1 MNANNAYYLNFCVQ
15 APVECFTSLVLTFF
29 KHFVYL
35 SFFVIF
41 CFFGV
46 SVHNR
51 VATLVGLQP
60 LPGQLLVGLR
70 ALPGQLL
77 VGLRAYRDY

>member
-35 SFFVIF
+35 SFLLF
-41 CFFGV
+41 
-46 SVHNR
+46 SVFLGFLFITEWQHWLDYN
-51 VATLVGLQP
+51 L
-60 LPGQLLVGLR
+60 
-70 ALPGQLL
+70 
-77 VGLRAYRDY
+77 YRDNY